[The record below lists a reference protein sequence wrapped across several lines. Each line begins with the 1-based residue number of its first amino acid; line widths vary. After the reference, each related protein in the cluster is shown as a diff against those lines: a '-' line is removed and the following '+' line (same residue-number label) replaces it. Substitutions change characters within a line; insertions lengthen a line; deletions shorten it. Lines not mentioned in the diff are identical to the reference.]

1 MQETCGGSPHLSSK
15 RDWIKMRDY
24 LDRWVTP
31 LKIITSLTWGTPHA
45 WDAGPN
51 KKKDVARLRM
61 QRKNLKSTWLRALR
75 GKRNLSFGAFVK
87 WNSTFKTETILSL
100 LYCQYHAD
108 IDECSSGSHN
118 CDSDERATCTNT
130 IGSYLCSCKEGY
142 EGDGR
147 TCSLPTGKRMT
158 FLMNA

>member
-1 MQETCGGSPHLSSK
+1 
-15 RDWIKMRDY
+15 
-24 LDRWVTP
+24 
-31 LKIITSLTWGTPHA
+31 
-45 WDAGPN
+45 
-51 KKKDVARLRM
+51 M

-130 IGSYLCSCKEGY
+130 IGSYLCSCKEQQQQQQQQHFIHISIIGFVKLI
-142 EGDGR
+142 E
-147 TCSLPTGKRMT
+147 
-158 FLMNA
+158 